1 MQKEYMLKKNK
12 EFRYVYNK
20 GTSVADR
27 YLVLITV
34 KNRMGMKVGF
44 SVSKKLGNAVCRN
57 HVKRLLRECARVI
70 LPKGD
75 GHKSYLFIARSAS
88 ANASYQTLYRSM
100 EELVA
105 RSCRE
110 QKQ

>member
-27 YLVLITV
+27 YLVLISV
-34 KNRMGMKVGF
+34 KNRMGMRVGF

-57 HVKRLLRECARVI
+57 HVKRLLRECARS
-70 LPKGD
+70 LLTKNHQ
-75 GHKSYLFIARSAS
+75 HKSYLFIARSA
-88 ANASYQTLYRSM
+88 AVNASYQTLYKSM

-105 RSCRE
+105 KSCHRE
-110 QKQ
+110 QQ

>member
-20 GTSVADR
+20 GASVADR

-34 KNRMGMKVGF
+34 KNRMGM
-44 SVSKKLGNAVCRN
+44 NAVCRN
-57 HVKRLLRECARVI
+57 HVKRLLRECARII
-70 LPKGD
+70 LPKSEQY
-75 GHKSYLFIARSAS
+75 KSYLFIARSPA

-105 RSCRE
+105 KSCRSE
-110 QKQ
+110 RQ